1 MARDPTGWIQSYVSI
16 TQSIESLS
24 YLHISKPSARLGR
37 ILGMSSTLRHLVRRL
52 VRAPLFTSVTVA
64 TLAIAIG
71 ANTAIFAVLDGVLL
85 KPLPYPHAEELVGLW
100 HTAPGV
106 NITDLNMAPFLYF
119 TYRED
124 GRTFQD
130 VGLWTEGAASVTGLA
145 EPERVTVLRVTDGV
159 LSLLGVPPTLG
170 RTFSKQDD
178 QASSPPTVIL
188 SHGYWQSKLGG
199 DPAAVGRR
207 LTVDG
212 EAREIIGVMPRGFR
226 FLDVKSAL
234 ILPFRFDRAKV
245 HLGNFSY
252 QSVARLKPGTTLA
265 QADADVARLLTLSFD
280 RFPAPPGFNKK
291 MFTEARIAPRLRP
304 FKQDL
309 VGDIGNVLWVL
320 MGTIGLV
327 LLIACANVANLLLV
341 RVEGRQQELAVRVAL
356 GASWGRIARELLSE
370 SVTLGLTGGVI
381 GLGIAYGLLRLLV
394 FLAPANLPRLD
405 AIGLDPAALLFTLV
419 TSILAGLL
427 LGLIPVV
434 KYAAP
439 HVATGLRSAS
449 RSSSASR
456 ERHRARN
463 GLVVVQ
469 VALALVLLVGSGL
482 MVRSFRAL
490 RDVQPGFARPE
501 EVLTLRISIPE
512 AQVKDEE
519 AALRMQQAI
528 QDKVAALPGVVATG
542 LGTGIPLDGNDWHDP
557 VFAEDHTYSEGQIPP
572 LRLFRFVAPG
582 YLQTLGTPLVAGRE
596 LTWSDSYDRLPAVMV
611 SDGLARELWGSPA
624 AALGKRIRETTKGVW
639 REVVGVVADVHSDG
653 LDKKAPT
660 IVYWPI
666 LMKGFEGDGMG
677 RSLALVIRSP
687 RVGSESLLKEVE
699 RAVWSVN
706 PNVPLDSVR
715 TLQSVYEQS
724 MARTSFAMVM
734 LALTAGMALL
744 LGVVGIYGVT
754 SYAVSQRTREIGIRL
769 ALGARGPALT
779 GMVVLDGLK
788 LAAIG
793 AVCGLAAA
801 FGLSRL
807 MAALLFGVGAADP
820 ATYALVAVTLLSAAM
835 VASYLPARRVTKVDP
850 VEALRAE

>member
-1 MARDPTGWIQSYVSI
+1 MAISNQ
-16 TQSIESLS
+16 LK
-24 YLHISKPSARLGR
+24 HI
-37 ILGMSSTLRHLVRRL
+37 VRRL
-52 VRAPLFTSVTVA
+52 ARAPLFTSVTVA

-71 ANTAIFAVLDGVLL
+71 ANTAIFSVLDGVLL
-85 KPLPYPHAEELVGLW
+85 KPLPYPHPEQLVGVW

-106 NITDLNMAPFLYF
+106 NITDLNMSPSLYF
-119 TYRED
+119 TYREE

-130 VGLWTEGAASVTGLA
+130 VGLWKEGAASVTGLA

-159 LSLLGVPPTLG
+159 IPLLGVPPLLG
-170 RTFSKQDD
+170 RSFSRQDD
-178 QASSPPTVIL
+178 QAGSPPTVML

-199 DPAAVGRR
+199 DPGAVGRR
-207 LTVDG
+207 LTIDG
-212 EAREIIGVMPRGFR
+212 EAREVIGVMPRDFR
-226 FLDVKSAL
+226 FLDLKYAL
-234 ILPFRFDRAKV
+234 VLPFRFDRAKLT
-245 HLGNFSY
+245 LGNFSY
-252 QSVARLKPGTTLA
+252 QGVARLKPEATIA
-265 QADADVARLLTLSFD
+265 QAGADVARLLPISFE
-280 RFPAPPGFNKK
+280 RFPVPPGFNQK
-291 MFTEARIAPRLRP
+291 MFEEARIAPSLRP

-320 MGTIGLV
+320 MGTIVLV

-356 GASWGRIARELLSE
+356 GASWGRIARELLFE

-394 FLAPANLPRLD
+394 FLAPANLPRLEEI
-405 AIGLDPAALLFTLV
+405 AIGPAGLLFTLV
-419 TSILAGLL
+419 TSVLAGLL

-439 HVATGLRSAS
+439 HVATGLRSSS

-490 RDVQPGFARPE
+490 RDVQPGFTHPE

-519 AALRMQQAI
+519 AAARMQQAI
-528 QDKVAALPGVVATG
+528 QEKVAAIPGVASTG
-542 LGTGIPLDGNDWHDP
+542 LGSGIPLDGNDWHDP
-557 VFAEDHTYSEGQIPP
+557 VFAEDRAYTEGQIPP
-572 LRLFRFVAPG
+572 LRVFRFAAPG
-582 YLQTLGTPLVAGRE
+582 FLKTMGTPLVTGRD
-596 LTWSDSYDRLPAVMV
+596 LTWSDAYDRLPVAMV
-611 SDGLARELWGSPA
+611 SEGLARELWGSPT
-624 AALGKRIRETTKGVW
+624 AALGKRIRETSKSSW
-639 REVVGVVADVHSDG
+639 REIVGVVADVHSDG

-660 IVYWPI
+660 TVYWPV
-666 LMKGFEGDGMG
+666 LMREFEGDGMS

-687 RVGSESLLKEVE
+687 RVGSESFLKEVE

-706 PNVPLDSVR
+706 PNVPLASVS
-715 TLQSVYEQS
+715 TLQAVYERS
-724 MARTSFAMVM
+724 MARTSFTMVM
-734 LALTAGMALL
+734 LGLTAGMAML
-744 LGVVGIYGVT
+744 LGFVGIYGVT

-788 LAAIG
+788 LAAVG
-793 AVCGLAAA
+793 AACGLAAA

-807 MAALLFGVGAADP
+807 MAALLFGVRAADP
-820 ATYALVAVTLLSAAM
+820 ATYALVALTLLCAAM
-835 VASYLPARRVTKVDP
+835 IASYLPARRVTKVDP

>member
-1 MARDPTGWIQSYVSI
+1 MANQ
-16 TQSIESLS
+16 
-24 YLHISKPSARLGR
+24 
-37 ILGMSSTLRHLVRRL
+37 MRHLVRRL
-52 VRAPLFTSVTVA
+52 ARAPLFTSVTVA

-71 ANTAIFAVLDGVLL
+71 ANTAIFSVLDGVLL
-85 KPLPYPHAEELVGLW
+85 KPLPYPHPDQLVGLW

-106 NITDLNMAPFLYF
+106 NITDLNSAPFLYF
-119 TYRED
+119 TYREE

-159 LSLLGVPPTLG
+159 IPILGVAPLLG
-170 RTFSKQDD
+170 RSFSRQDD
-178 QASSPPTVIL
+178 QAGSPPTVIL

-199 DPAAVGRR
+199 DPAAVGKR
-207 LTVDG
+207 LTIDG
-212 EAREIIGVMPRGFR
+212 EPREVIGVMPRDFR
-226 FLDVKSAL
+226 FLDLKYAL

-245 HLGNFSY
+245 TLGNFSY
-252 QSVARLKPGTTLA
+252 QSVARLKPGATIA
-265 QADADVARLLTLSFD
+265 QADADVARLLPISFE

-291 MFTEARIAPRLRP
+291 MFEEARLAPRLRP
-304 FKQDL
+304 FKRDL
-309 VGDIGNVLWVL
+309 VGDVGDVLWVL
-320 MGTIGLV
+320 MGTIVLV

-356 GASWGRIARELLSE
+356 GASWGRLARELLFE
-370 SVTLGLTGGVI
+370 SVTLGLVGGLV
-381 GLGIAYGLLRLLV
+381 GLGIAYGLLRLLIS
-394 FLAPANLPRLD
+394 LAPANLPRLEEI
-405 AIGLDPAALLFTLV
+405 ALGPAGFLFTLV
-419 TSILAGLL
+419 ASVLAGLL
-427 LGLIPVV
+427 LGLIPVF

-439 HVATGLRSAS
+439 HVATGLRSSS

-482 MVRSFRAL
+482 MIRSFRAL
-490 RDVQPGFARPE
+490 RDVQPGFTGPE
-501 EVLTLRISIPE
+501 EVLTMRISIPE
-512 AQVKDEE
+512 AQVKEEE
-519 AALRMQQAI
+519 AAARMQQAI
-528 QDKVAALPGVVATG
+528 QDKVAAIPGVASTG
-542 LGTGIPLDGNDWHDP
+542 LGSGIPLDGDGWHDP
-557 VFAEDHTYSEGQIPP
+557 VFAEDRVYSEGQIPT

-582 YLQTLGTPLVAGRE
+582 FLKTMGTPLVTGRD
-596 LTWSDSYDRLPAVMV
+596 LTWSDAYDRRPVAMV
-611 SDGLARELWGSPA
+611 SEGLARELWGSPA
-624 AALGKRIRETTKGVW
+624 AALGKRVRETSKSAW
-639 REVVGVVADVHSDG
+639 REIVGVVRDVHEDG

-660 IVYWPI
+660 TVYWPV
-666 LMKGFEGDGMG
+666 LMREFEGDGMS

-687 RVGSESLLKEVE
+687 RVGSESFLKEVE

-706 PNVPLDSVR
+706 PSVPLASVR
-715 TLQSVYEQS
+715 TMQSVYERS
-724 MARTSFAMVM
+724 MARTSFTMVM
-734 LALTAGMALL
+734 LGLTAGMAVL
-744 LGVVGIYGVT
+744 LGFVGIYGVT

-793 AVCGLAAA
+793 AVCGLAVAL
-801 FGLSRL
+801 GLSRL

-835 VASYLPARRVTKVDP
+835 IASYLPARRVTKVDP